1 MYNYT
6 IVLQCSYEFKIYSS
20 LLTHAR
26 KLDQGFHITFDKS
39 RLHFQGKLGYQDQPL
54 YIYPGSIKNI
64 SNIVIEIGGKSW
76 NLILNQSEVDAE
88 IQGNI

>member
-6 IVLQCSYEFKIYSS
+6 IVLQCSYEFKIHSP

-39 RLHFQGKLGYQDQPL
+39 HLHFQGKLGYQDQLL

>member
-39 RLHFQGKLGYQDQPL
+39 RLHFQGKLGYRDQPL

-64 SNIVIEIGGKSW
+64 SNIVTEIGGKSW
-76 NLILNQSEVDAE
+76 NLKLNQSEVDAE